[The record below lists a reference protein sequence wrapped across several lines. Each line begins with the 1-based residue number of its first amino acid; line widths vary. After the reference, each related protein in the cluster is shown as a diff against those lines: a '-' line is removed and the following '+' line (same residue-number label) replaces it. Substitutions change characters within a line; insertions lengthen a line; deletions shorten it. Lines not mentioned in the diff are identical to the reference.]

1 MHSSH
6 SSAKIMPLLYGWVD
20 KAECGKEA
28 VESWNILVFAFA
40 IIMLSPCKM
49 GRQWG
54 LGLVLKA
61 FSLQQSI
68 TQSVSQ
74 SVRERERE
82 MLNEHDP
89 CSQGNKEVGVNIPD
103 SSSCL
108 P

>member
-1 MHSSH
+1 MWNVQPMHSSH

-54 LGLVLKA
+54 LDLVLKA

-74 SVRERERE
+74 SVNCIIELVPEG
-82 MLNEHDP
+82 
-89 CSQGNKEVGVNIPD
+89 SY
-103 SSSCL
+103 S
-108 P
+108 